1 MLFFIILFQKKD
13 DEANGANEKDTSG
26 KGSANA
32 VSTETGGKKNNAE
45 GTTKSN
51 QDSGGHDT
59 STETTA
65 DGGAE
70 GDGDLDQ
77 DLESGMDDK
86 LWADVDKDLGEL
98 LREVE
103 PGNKSSDEDDDSR
116 KEGGRYD
123 RFRYSEKGNA
133 TVADPTS
140 EGDTVKTVAEADETV
155 TKSDAGKGTKEAI
168 NGKPPG
174 EDKNETVNDDDAAAT
189 ASN

>member
-1 MLFFIILFQKKD
+1 LSQQ
-13 DEANGANEKDTSG
+13 E
-26 KGSANA
+26 
-32 VSTETGGKKNNAE
+32 
-45 GTTKSN
+45 
-51 QDSGGHDT
+51 GHDT

-116 KEGGRYD
+116 AEGGRYD
-123 RFRYSEKGNA
+123 RFRYSEKGS
-133 TVADPTS
+133 TVTADPTS
-140 EGDTVKTVAEADETV
+140 EGEANKAAAEVDEMV
-155 TKSDAGKGTKEAI
+155 TNSDAGKGTKEVA
-168 NGKPPG
+168 NAKSPG
-174 EDKNETVNDDDAAAT
+174 DDKKQAVNDDLTPAV